1 LQKPLLLKNLRETPG
16 FSAHLRAT
24 TFINFALSNSPM
36 VYPIVVY
43 GDPILRKKAQDVEKG
58 TDLKAFINDMY
69 ETMYAASGIGLAAP
83 QIGKSIR
90 VFIVDGTSLEE
101 EPQDMS
107 DFKKVFI
114 NPVLLSSDGDPWA
127 FEEGCLSIPTI
138 RENVLRPETVRIRY
152 YDENWTLKEETYDRV
167 KARIIQHEYDHIEG
181 KLFIDYLSPLKKK
194 MLKGKLADISKG
206 DVDTEYRIAT
216 VRK

>member
-1 LQKPLLLKNLRETPG
+1 
-16 FSAHLRAT
+16 
-24 TFINFALSNSPM
+24 M

-43 GDPILRKKAQDVEKG
+43 GDPVLRKVAKDVEKG
-58 TDLKAFINDMY
+58 TDLKPLINDMY

-83 QIGKSIR
+83 QIGKSLRI
-90 VFIVDGTSLEE
+90 FIVDGTSLEE
-101 EPQDMS
+101 ESQDMS
-107 DFKKVFI
+107 DFKKAFI
-114 NPVLLSSDGDPWA
+114 NPVLLSSDGRPWP

-138 RENVLRPETVRIRY
+138 REDVLRPETVRIRY
-152 YDENWTLKEETYDRV
+152 YDEDWHLKEETYDRV

-206 DVDTEYRIAT
+206 EVDTEYRIA
-216 VRK
+216 VKK